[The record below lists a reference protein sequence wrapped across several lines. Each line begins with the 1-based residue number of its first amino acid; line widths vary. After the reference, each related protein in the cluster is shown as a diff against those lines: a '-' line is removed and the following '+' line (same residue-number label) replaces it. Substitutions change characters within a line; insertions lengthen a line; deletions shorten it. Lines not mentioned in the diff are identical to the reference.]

1 MILKAELLK
10 EYVMSLKKVVCK
22 DRQVEIECNSESTSE
37 ANNVHLKGNFLF
49 LISFIV
55 TRNNFFLTNVELLF
69 SISD

>member
-1 MILKAELLK
+1 MSVRKLKAELLK

-37 ANNVHLKGNFLF
+37 ANSVHLKGNFLF

-55 TRNNFFLTNVELLF
+55 TRNKIF
-69 SISD
+69 